1 MALRSHSQIRTSCG
15 GRLLSW
21 HGGANVE
28 VEIAGRTPTRRDSGS
43 DVRVRSSQAVAVAVS
58 VAFSVATTSLR
69 LARTN
74 TSAATA
80 PTPSRTA
87 LMVNASV

>member
-28 VEIAGRTPTRRDSGS
+28 VEIAGRTPTRREGS

-58 VAFSVATTSLR
+58 VAVSVATTSLR